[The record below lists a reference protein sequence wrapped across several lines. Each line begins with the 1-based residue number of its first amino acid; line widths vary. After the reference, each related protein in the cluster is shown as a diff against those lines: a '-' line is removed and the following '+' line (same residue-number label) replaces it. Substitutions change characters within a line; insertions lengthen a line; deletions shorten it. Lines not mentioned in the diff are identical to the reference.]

1 MKVKPLFCPVVV
13 MKRASNLSLF
23 GKGAHAPIPLNMDL
37 YKSWLKLTFNSNL
50 GWMQTDN
57 KSFKEIQDL
66 WPCLHELEDRDKQR
80 IKWKNIIVLD
90 LHVTLFF
97 QNRPDKYGSVK
108 SELGVTNFH
117 PKIKQSI

>member
-66 WPCLHELEDRDKQR
+66 WPCLHELEDRDK
-80 IKWKNIIVLD
+80 KKEKMKK
-90 LHVTLFF
+90 HYCS
-97 QNRPDKYGSVK
+97 RPACNSVFSK
-108 SELGVTNFH
+108 TGQTNTEA
-117 PKIKQSI
+117 